1 MQEQQSKKSIESND
15 HVIHQETKQMDE
27 VNETEQVDAVD
38 PDSTQLDAQSTHVTQ
53 ENVGQLNHLDKK
65 SREML
70 HH

>member
-1 MQEQQSKKSIESND
+1 
-15 HVIHQETKQMDE
+15 MDE